1 MNIICPLLHEWL
13 GAWLS
18 HMNSFIHFWCNSS
31 FYNISIF
38 FTSHGQILIVRR
50 QGDNWKNWCTVL
62 RRMLGVEDC
71 NLYFQEQPLRNVKF
85 KPTIALC
92 NVYSFQFLENTECW
106 MKTGHSDWFLALPVL
121 FTIVLNIF
129 FLVRVVM
136 ILRCNFHGSH
146 VESKSCSQKSARPS
160 SSSRPSWSYFGQSF
174 WNHFR
179 SYELAWLGLIRFS
192 RFCLNLEN
200 CTQTYERDIPR
211 KIAKSKIGL
220 GGYEKQFFPIT
231 SKSRISSI
239 SVSKTM

>member
-13 GAWLS
+13 GAWLFY
-18 HMNSFIHFWCNSS
+18 MNGFIHFWCNSS

-62 RRMLGVEDC
+62 RRMPGVEDC

-85 KPTIALC
+85 KPTVALC

-129 FLVRVVM
+129 FLVRVIM
-136 ILRCNFHGSH
+136 ILRCSFHGNF
-146 VESKSCSQKSARPS
+146 E
-160 SSSRPSWSYFGQSF
+160 
-174 WNHFR
+174 
-179 SYELAWLGLIRFS
+179 EL
-192 RFCLNLEN
+192 
-200 CTQTYERDIPR
+200 
-211 KIAKSKIGL
+211 K
-220 GGYEKQFFPIT
+220 
-231 SKSRISSI
+231 
-239 SVSKTM
+239 